1 MKKIILMI
9 MTLILI
15 MSCGG
20 KKGLSEESKK
30 RIQEEVSRIN
40 DNMSDMELEN
50 MMTTAKINYDL
61 NPEVGIMYIEK
72 LVKYKPEAARYMAEY
87 YREEKK
93 DEENFEKWA
102 KYGAEK
108 GVWELMYDLGVFYDQ
123 KNRLKEAE
131 EWYLKSL
138 EINPSNRDALNN
150 LGITYGKQENYDEA
164 EKYFKKIGREES
176 GKYIMATYYETAK
189 QYEKAEKLYKELLD
203 EEDVDGYFG
212 LGDLYRKTNRI
223 KEAKEILKIG
233 AEKGDL
239 KAMYALGIVY
249 YDESNHSEARKYFLM
264 GAEKNHINSIYMV
277 GATYEFQ
284 KNYTEA
290 RKWYE
295 KAYNMGD
302 EEAGK
307 ILKELKGKKDG
318 V

>member
-1 MKKIILMI
+1 MKKIILII
-9 MTLILI
+9 MTVILM

-30 RIQEEVSRIN
+30 RIQEEISKIN

-61 NPEVGIMYIEK
+61 NPEVGIMYFEK
-72 LVKYKPEAARYMAEY
+72 LVKYKPEAAQYMAEY
-87 YREEKK
+87 YLEEKK
-93 DEENFEKWA
+93 DETNYEKWT

-108 GVWELMYDLGVFYDQ
+108 GVWELMFNLGVFYEQ

-138 EINPSNRDALNN
+138 EINPNNKGALQN
-150 LGITYGKQENYDEA
+150 LGITYGKQENYEEA

-176 GKYIMATYYETAK
+176 GIECMTIYYETAK
-189 QYEKAEKLYKELLD
+189 QYEKAEKLYKKMIESG
-203 EEDVDGYFG
+203 DVNGYYG
-212 LGDLYRKTNRI
+212 LGNLYRKTNRI

>member
-1 MKKIILMI
+1 MKKIILII
-9 MTLILI
+9 MTVILI

-20 KKGLSEESKK
+20 KKGLSEESRK
-30 RIQEEVSRIN
+30 RIEEEISRIN

-61 NPEVGIMYIEK
+61 NPEVGIMYFEK

-93 DEENFEKWA
+93 NEENFEKWA

-164 EKYFKKIGREES
+164 EKYFKKIGDKGS

>member
-61 NPEVGIMYIEK
+61 NPEVGIMYFEK

-93 DEENFEKWA
+93 NEENFEKWA

-164 EKYFKKIGREES
+164 EKYFKKIGDKGS

>member
-1 MKKIILMI
+1 MKRIILII
-9 MTLILI
+9 MTMILI

-61 NPEVGIMYIEK
+61 NPEVGIMYFEK

-93 DEENFEKWA
+93 NEENFEKWA

-164 EKYFKKIGREES
+164 EKYFKKIGDKGS

>member
-1 MKKIILMI
+1 MKKIILII
-9 MTLILI
+9 MTVILI

-30 RIQEEVSRIN
+30 RIQEEISKIN

-61 NPEVGIMYIEK
+61 NPEVGIMYFEK

-93 DEENFEKWA
+93 NEENFEKWA

-164 EKYFKKIGREES
+164 EKYFKKIGDKGS

>member
-1 MKKIILMI
+1 MKKIILII

-61 NPEVGIMYIEK
+61 NPEVGIMYFEK

-93 DEENFEKWA
+93 NEENFEKWA

-138 EINPSNRDALNN
+138 EINPNNKGALQN
-150 LGITYGKQENYDEA
+150 LGITYGKQENYEEA

-233 AEKGDL
+233 AEK
-239 KAMYALGIVY
+239 
-249 YDESNHSEARKYFLM
+249 
-264 GAEKNHINSIYMV
+264 NHINSIYMV

>member
-1 MKKIILMI
+1 MKKIILII
-9 MTLILI
+9 MTVILI

-30 RIQEEVSRIN
+30 RIQEEISKIN

-61 NPEVGIMYIEK
+61 NPEVGIMYFEK

-93 DEENFEKWA
+93 NEENFEKWA

-164 EKYFKKIGREES
+164 EKYFKKIGDKGS

-239 KAMYALGIVY
+239 KAMYALEIVY

>member
-9 MTLILI
+9 MALILI

-61 NPEVGIMYIEK
+61 NPEVGIMYFEK

-93 DEENFEKWA
+93 NEENFEKWA

-164 EKYFKKIGREES
+164 EKYFKKIGDKGS

-203 EEDVDGYFG
+203 EEDVNGYYG
-212 LGDLYRKTNRI
+212 LGNLYRKTNRI

>member
-61 NPEVGIMYIEK
+61 NPEVGIMYFEK

-93 DEENFEKWA
+93 NEENFEKWA

-138 EINPSNRDALNN
+138 EINPNKKGALQN

-164 EKYFKKIGREES
+164 EKYFKKIGDKGS

>member
-1 MKKIILMI
+1 MKKIILII
-9 MTLILI
+9 MTVILI

-30 RIQEEVSRIN
+30 RIQEEISKIN

-61 NPEVGIMYIEK
+61 NPEVGIMYFEK

-93 DEENFEKWA
+93 NEENFEKWA

-108 GVWELMYDLGVFYDQ
+108 GVWELMFNLGVFYEQ

-164 EKYFKKIGREES
+164 EKYFKKIGDKGS

>member
-1 MKKIILMI
+1 MKKIILII

-61 NPEVGIMYIEK
+61 NPEVGIMYFEK

-93 DEENFEKWA
+93 NEENFEKWA

-164 EKYFKKIGREES
+164 EKYFKKIGDKGS

>member
-1 MKKIILMI
+1 MKKIILII
-9 MTLILI
+9 MTVILI

-20 KKGLSEESKK
+20 KKGLSEESRK
-30 RIQEEVSRIN
+30 RIEEEISKIN

-50 MMTTAKINYDL
+50 MMTTAKLNYDV
-61 NPEVGIMYIEK
+61 NPEVGVMYFEK

-93 DEENFEKWA
+93 NEENFEKWA

-164 EKYFKKIGREES
+164 EKYFKKIGDKGS

>member
-1 MKKIILMI
+1 MTVILM
-9 MTLILI
+9 

-30 RIQEEVSRIN
+30 RIQEEISKIN

-61 NPEVGIMYIEK
+61 NPEVGIMYFEK
-72 LVKYKPEAARYMAEY
+72 LVKYKPEAAQYMAEY
-87 YREEKK
+87 YLEEKK
-93 DEENFEKWA
+93 DETNYEKWT

-108 GVWELMYDLGVFYDQ
+108 GVWELMFNLGVFYEQ

-164 EKYFKKIGREES
+164 EKYFKKIGDKGS

>member
-1 MKKIILMI
+1 MKRIILII
-9 MTLILI
+9 MTVILI

-30 RIQEEVSRIN
+30 RIEEEISKIN

-61 NPEVGIMYIEK
+61 NPEVGIMYFEK
-72 LVKYKPEAARYMAEY
+72 LVKYKPEAAQYMAEY
-87 YREEKK
+87 YLEEKK
-93 DEENFEKWA
+93 DETNYEKWT

-108 GVWELMYDLGVFYDQ
+108 GVWELMFNLGVFYEQ

-138 EINPSNRDALNN
+138 EINPNNKGALQN
-150 LGITYGKQENYDEA
+150 LGITYGKQENYEEA

-176 GKYIMATYYETAK
+176 GIECMAIYYETAK
-189 QYEKAEKLYKELLD
+189 QYEKAEKLYKKMIESG
-203 EEDVDGYFG
+203 DVNGYYG
-212 LGDLYRKTNRI
+212 LGNLYRKTNRI

-264 GAEKNHINSIYMV
+264 GAEKNHINSIY
-277 GATYEFQ
+277 
-284 KNYTEA
+284 NYG
-290 RKWYE
+290 RKWIY
-295 KAYNMGD
+295 
-302 EEAGK
+302 
-307 ILKELKGKKDG
+307 IQ
-318 V
+318 

>member
-1 MKKIILMI
+1 MKRIILII
-9 MTLILI
+9 MTVILI

-30 RIQEEVSRIN
+30 RIQEEISKIN

-61 NPEVGIMYIEK
+61 NPEVGIMYFEK

-93 DEENFEKWA
+93 NEENFEKWA

-164 EKYFKKIGREES
+164 EKYFKKIGDKGS

>member
-1 MKKIILMI
+1 MKKIILII
-9 MTLILI
+9 MTVLLI

-30 RIQEEVSRIN
+30 RIQEEISKIN

-61 NPEVGIMYIEK
+61 NPEVGIMYFEK

-93 DEENFEKWA
+93 NEENFEKWA

-164 EKYFKKIGREES
+164 EKYFKKIGDKGS

>member
-61 NPEVGIMYIEK
+61 NPEVGIMYFEK

-93 DEENFEKWA
+93 NEENFEKWA

-164 EKYFKKIGREES
+164 EKYFKKIGDKGS

-307 ILKELKGKKDG
+307 ILK
-318 V
+318 

>member
-40 DNMSDMELEN
+40 DNMSDIDLEN

-61 NPEVGIMYIEK
+61 NPEVGIMYFEK

-93 DEENFEKWA
+93 NEENFEKWA

-164 EKYFKKIGREES
+164 EKYFKKIGDKGS

-307 ILKELKGKKDG
+307 ILK
-318 V
+318 

>member
-1 MKKIILMI
+1 MKKIILII
-9 MTLILI
+9 MTVILI

-30 RIQEEVSRIN
+30 RIEEEISKIN

-61 NPEVGIMYIEK
+61 NPEVGIMYFEK

-93 DEENFEKWA
+93 NEENFEKWA

-164 EKYFKKIGREES
+164 EKYFKKIGDKGS

>member
-1 MKKIILMI
+1 MKKIILI
-9 MTLILI
+9 ITIFILIL
-15 MSCGG
+15 SCGG
-20 KKGLSEESKK
+20 KKGLSEESRK
-30 RIQEEVSRIN
+30 RIEEEISKIN

-50 MMTTAKINYDL
+50 MMTTAKLNYDV
-61 NPEVGIMYIEK
+61 NPEVGVMYFEK

-93 DEENFEKWA
+93 NEENFEKWA

-164 EKYFKKIGREES
+164 EKYFKKIGDKGS

>member
-1 MKKIILMI
+1 MKKIILII
-9 MTLILI
+9 MTVLLI

-20 KKGLSEESKK
+20 KKGLSEESRK
-30 RIQEEVSRIN
+30 RIEEEISRIN
-40 DNMSDMELEN
+40 DNMNDMELEN

-61 NPEVGIMYIEK
+61 NPEVGIMYFEK

-93 DEENFEKWA
+93 NEENFEKWA

-164 EKYFKKIGREES
+164 EKYFKKIGDKGS

-249 YDESNHSEARKYFLM
+249 YDELNHSEARKYFLM

>member
-61 NPEVGIMYIEK
+61 NPEVGIMYFEK

>member
-1 MKKIILMI
+1 
-9 MTLILI
+9 
-15 MSCGG
+15 
-20 KKGLSEESKK
+20 
-30 RIQEEVSRIN
+30 
-40 DNMSDMELEN
+40 
-50 MMTTAKINYDL
+50 
-61 NPEVGIMYIEK
+61 MYFEK

>member
-1 MKKIILMI
+1 MKKIILII
-9 MTLILI
+9 MTVILI

-30 RIQEEVSRIN
+30 RIEEEISKIN

-50 MMTTAKINYDL
+50 MMTTAKLNYDV
-61 NPEVGIMYIEK
+61 NPEVGVMYFEK

-93 DEENFEKWA
+93 NEENFEKWA

-164 EKYFKKIGREES
+164 EKYFKKIGDKGS

>member
-1 MKKIILMI
+1 MKKIILII
-9 MTLILI
+9 MTVLLI

-61 NPEVGIMYIEK
+61 NPEVGIMYFEK

-93 DEENFEKWA
+93 NEENFEKWA

-164 EKYFKKIGREES
+164 EKYFKKIGDKGS